1 MDNGQP
7 MIPERPPMP
16 STNSARCDSLGCV
29 QLRSPGSLYCA
40 KHTMEGPLKAQHDR
54 DVAMIAGKPL
64 PPETVAAITKQI
76 EQDIR
81 EGMKPVF
88 TIPEGTKG
96 PTKLDDNGDMI
107 FKTRPEQSSGGDNDY
122 WVANVT
128 EPKRLAPYKAEAEDL
143 IELFQF
149 SFAEGNAFKAL
160 WRMGMDRVASGKP
173 GDTPL
178 RNAEKV
184 AYYGSR
190 MVKAEQKKLK

>member
-1 MDNGQP
+1 MHQCNHRGCIDQAIKGSPYCAGHASAQEKRELEAVVGKGP
-7 MIPERPPMP
+7 HPEN
-16 STNSARCDSLGCV
+16 TNSGWV
-29 QLRSPGSLYCA
+29 SPEA
-40 KHTMEGPLKAQHDR
+40 
-54 DVAMIAGKPL
+54 
-64 PPETVAAITKQI
+64 VAAFNKQTQSTCI
-76 EQDIR
+76 VMTEPKK
-81 EGMKPVF
+81 E
-88 TIPEGTKG
+88 
-96 PTKLDDNGDMI
+96 
-107 FKTRPEQSSGGDNDY
+107 SSGGDNDY
-122 WVANVT
+122 WVANIT

-160 WRMGMDRVASGKP
+160 WRMGMDRVATGKP

>member
-7 MIPERPPMP
+7 LIPTRPPVSQEP
-16 STNSARCDSLGCV
+16 ALQS
-29 QLRSPGSLYCA
+29 
-40 KHTMEGPLKAQHDR
+40 QHDR
-54 DVAMIAGKPL
+54 DLAMLVGKP
-64 PPETVAAITKQI
+64 
-76 EQDIR
+76 
-81 EGMKPVF
+81 KPV
-88 TIPEGTKG
+88 EA
-96 PTKLDDNGDMI
+96 KLDANGDMI
-107 FKTRPEQSSGGDNDY
+107 FNIPKGVKGTDSKEQSSGGDNDY

-128 EPKRLAPYKAEAEDL
+128 EPKRLDPYKAEAEDL

-184 AYYGSR
+184 AYYGTR